1 MASPK
6 KVIVFGLG
14 SHIKIIKEICELNNI
29 KILGFITDKK
39 IRNKKKNGLKNLG
52 NFKIFSKNNDKKKFH
67 IIVGIG
73 ENILRKKYF
82 LLLKKKNFKFTKLIH
97 PNSQIS
103 KTARI
108 KAGTLVNTGATINA
122 NANIGYN
129 CIINTNS
136 LLEHDVK
143 IKDHCHICPGAKI
156 GGGTQVQQN
165 SLIGLGAIV
174 IDKIKIG
181 KNVVVGAGSTIFKNL
196 KDNSTYIGKSKKI
209 K

>member
-14 SHIKIIKEICELNNI
+14 SHIKIIKEICELKNI
-29 KILGFITDKK
+29 KIIGFISDKK
-39 IRNKKKNGLKNLG
+39 LNIKKKNGLKNLG
-52 NFKIFSKNNDKKKFH
+52 NFKNFFKKKCESKTPL
-67 IIVGIG
+67 IIGIG
-73 ENILRKKYF
+73 DNLLRKKYF
-82 LLLKKKNFKFTKLIH
+82 LLLKKKKFRFIKLIH

-103 KTARI
+103 RTAKVKT
-108 KAGTLVNTGATINA
+108 GSLVNSGVTINA
-122 NANIGYN
+122 NASVGYN

-143 IKDHCHICPGAKI
+143 VGDHCHICPSAKI
-156 GGGTQVQQN
+156 GGRSQIEPNTF
-165 SLIGLGAIV
+165 IGLGSIV

-181 KNVVVGAGSTIFKNL
+181 KNVIVGAGSKIFKNL
-196 KDNSTYIGKSKKI
+196 KSDSTYVGNSKKI